1 MTAQIIPVQPFDLV
15 VFGGTGDLASRKL
28 MPALYFRDRDGQL
41 PAEVRIVG
49 LSRQA
54 MDDAAYR
61 TRIEEALARYVPKGD
76 IDEAVKQR
84 FLARVHYVQLDIT
97 QEAGW
102 KTLGKL
108 LNGGSERIRV
118 FYLATAPDLFGAV
131 AKHLGDYKLVTPT
144 SRVVLEKPIGHD
156 LASARTINDEVGRVF
171 SERQIYRIDHY
182 LGKETVQNLMAL
194 RFANSLFE
202 PVWNH
207 GEIDHVQITVA
218 ETVGVEGRAAYYN
231 TAGALRDMVQNHLI
245 QLLCLVAM
253 EPPQHFEADAVRD
266 EKMKVLR
273 GLRPLRG
280 PDVGTQVV
288 RGQYTAGAI
297 DGVAV
302 PGFVDEVG
310 APTQTETFVALKANI
325 DNWRW
330 AGVPFYLRTGKRLP
344 HRVSEIVVQFRN
356 VPHSIFGTDVG
367 RIEPN
372 RLVLRLQPDEGVQL
386 QLMSKD
392 PGPGGMRLKET
403 PLNLSFAQAFKTRW
417 PEAYE
422 RLILDVVR
430 GNATLFM
437 RRDEVEAAW
446 EWIEPIHTEWQTGTG
461 TPLCSYNAGAWGPP
475 QSVVLMAR
483 DGSNWADPVA

>member
-28 MPALYFRDRDGQL
+28 MPALYFRDRDGQI

-49 LSRQA
+49 LSRQS

-61 TRIEEALARYVPKGD
+61 KRIEEALARYVPKAE

-102 KTLGKL
+102 KSLDKL

-131 AKHLGDYKLVTPT
+131 ARHLGDYKLVTPT

-156 LASARTINDEVGRVF
+156 LASARAINDEVGRVF

-231 TAGALRDMVQNHLI
+231 SAGALRDMVQNHLI

-280 PDVGTQVV
+280 PDVATHAV

-310 APTQTETFVALKANI
+310 APTQTETFVALEGQYRQLALGG
-325 DNWRW
+325 R
-330 AGVPFYLRTGKRLP
+330 ALLSP
-344 HRVSEIVVQFRN
+344 HRQAPAAPRFRDRRP
-356 VPHSIFGTDVG
+356 VPRRAAFDLRHRCRPHRAQPAGASPAAG
-367 RIEPN
+367 RG
-372 RLVLRLQPDEGVQL
+372 RAAAADEQ
-386 QLMSKD
+386 
-392 PGPGGMRLKET
+392 GPGAGRHAPEGDA
-403 PLNLSFAQAFKTRW
+403 AQSLLRPGLQDA
-417 PEAYE
+417 
-422 RLILDVVR
+422 L
-430 GNATLFM
+430 
-437 RRDEVEAAW
+437 
-446 EWIEPIHTEWQTGTG
+446 
-461 TPLCSYNAGAWGPP
+461 AGG
-475 QSVVLMAR
+475 L
-483 DGSNWADPVA
+483 